1 MLTTTY
7 IINKIPA
14 TALKNQIPYEVL
26 FKKPVDSDSL
36 KVFGCLAFSSN
47 VGSKQGKFKP
57 RDIPC
62 VFVGYMP
69 RKKGYWLLNL
79 IINVMFVSRDVLFKE
94 NIFSLN
100 TDKSIPYMH
109 LLG

>member
-36 KVFGCLAFSSN
+36 KVFGCQAFSSN